1 VRPISEL
8 EAPDAVLG
16 YYQPPVTTT
25 GQPGRHWINTHQPE
39 TRTRY
44 EYEALAFHESVPG
57 HHLQIALSQEMDLP
71 AFRKYGV
78 VAAFSEGWALYTE
91 RLADEMGLYS
101 GDLARFGV
109 LSFDSWRACRLVV
122 DTGMHARGWGRQQ
135 AIDFMVA
142 NSALTPQNIANE
154 VDRYI
159 TWPGQALA
167 YMSGRLEI
175 DALRRDAKAA
185 LGARFD
191 IKDFHDVV
199 LGNGGVPLTVL
210 HDVVA
215 RWSTAAGS

>member
-1 VRPISEL
+1 
-8 EAPDAVLG
+8 
-16 YYQPPVTTT
+16 
-25 GQPGRHWINTHQPE
+25 
-39 TRTRY
+39 
-44 EYEALAFHESVPG
+44 
-57 HHLQIALSQEMDLP
+57 
-71 AFRKYGV
+71 
-78 VAAFSEGWALYTE
+78 
-91 RLADEMGLYS
+91 
-101 GDLARFGV
+101 
-109 LSFDSWRACRLVV
+109 
-122 DTGMHARGWGRQQ
+122 MHARGWGRQQ